1 VFDRFTELA
10 KRAIVAAQDAATSMG
25 HDFIGTGHL
34 LLGLAQTAGPAGEA
48 LREHGLELRRA
59 REKITEAL
67 AEAGVAATGGQP
79 AKDALASIG
88 IDVGEIQRRADD
100 TFGPGNFRFP
110 RPRFTPRAKR
120 TLQLTL
126 GEATRLGHQHIDSGH
141 LLLGII
147 DEGGR
152 ERDGEGEGEGVAVKV
167 LHTLDVNT
175 EALRETVLS
184 RMAPQAS

>member
-1 VFDRFTELA
+1 MFDRFDELA
-10 KRAIVAAQDAATSMG
+10 KRAVVAAQDAALSMG

-48 LREHGLELRRA
+48 LREHGVDLRQA
-59 REKITEAL
+59 REKTAQAL
-67 AEAGVAATGGQP
+67 EEAGIPATGGQP
-79 AKDALASIG
+79 AKHALASLG

-100 TFGPGNFRFP
+100 TFGPGKFRFP
-110 RPRFTPRAKR
+110 RPPFTPRAKK

-126 GEATRLGHQHIDSGH
+126 REATALGQQSIDTGH

-147 DEGGR
+147 AEG
-152 ERDGEGEGEGVAVKV
+152 DGVAITV
-167 LHTLDVNT
+167 LNALDVNT
-175 EALRETVLS
+175 EALRETVLN